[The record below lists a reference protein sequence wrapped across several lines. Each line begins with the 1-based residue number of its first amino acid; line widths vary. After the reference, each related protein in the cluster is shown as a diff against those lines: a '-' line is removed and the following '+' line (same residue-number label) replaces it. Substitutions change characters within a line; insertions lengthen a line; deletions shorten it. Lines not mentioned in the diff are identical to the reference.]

1 MQAERNSGSSGKL
14 ISSAVSI
21 SSCTQRVMLCGEQV
35 RYFDLIRWGIAK
47 QTINAEKQAQGGIQP
62 FQDKNVLLPIP
73 QSEKDGIS
81 EMIK

>member
-1 MQAERNSGSSGKL
+1 MHPAFG
-14 ISSAVSI
+14 
-21 SSCTQRVMLCGEQV
+21 VMLCGEQV

-73 QSEKDGIS
+73 QSEKDANPNVAKDIANDWN
-81 EMIK
+81 